1 MILTLALAA
10 ALASAAPEPAQMTQ
24 AQIEQ
29 AQASVSL
36 SFTASNHHVFTEAE
50 RAQIEAIV
58 VRSYAVTKADFPHLP
73 DQVSVRVDPI
83 HRPIVDTLGGV
94 SGRAERPGEAVL
106 EMSVTYPGGVAAA
119 AESGLMRAA
128 LHEFHHLAHGWT
140 IEDNRFGPGIDTAAA
155 VEGLA
160 EVYSEHYEGSYGTYP
175 ALDDATYAAW
185 AAEVRALPWN
195 ADYGQWMFSH
205 PDGREAIGYRT
216 GAEMVRRAMARS
228 GLDIIAI
235 SAASPEDIWELAGFE
250 RKD

>member
-1 MILTLALAA
+1 MFLSLALAA
-10 ALASAAPEPAQMTQ
+10 ALTSAAPQPVQTSP

-36 SFTASNHHVFTEAE
+36 SFTASDAHAFTEAE

-58 VRSYAVTKADFPHLP
+58 LEAYAVTKADFRQLP
-73 DQVSVRVDPI
+73 DQVAVRVDPI
-83 HRPIVDTLGGV
+83 SRPIVDTLGGV
-94 SGRAERPGEAVL
+94 AGRAERPGESVL
-106 EMSVTYPGGVAAA
+106 ELSVTYPGGVSAA

-140 IEDNRFGPGIDTAAA
+140 IEGNRFGPGIDIATA

-160 EVYSEHYEGSYGTYP
+160 EAYSEHYEGSYGTYP
-175 ALDDATYAAW
+175 ALDDATYSAW
-185 AAEVRALPWN
+185 ATEVRALPWN
-195 ADYGQWMFSH
+195 ADYGQWMFAH

-216 GAEMVRRAMARS
+216 GAELVRRAMARS

-235 SAASPEDIWELAGFE
+235 SAASPEDIWEMAGFE